1 MSEYIDNACT
11 ALEMAQH
18 MINLTED
25 PDRKAELLIKLARGW
40 QDVAVSEHWDAEIAR
55 AEAADAAAEQSVTQ
69 SAQEPTTY
77 LHRGMSFTVGRRYAD
92 TDGDPWMIVGRTLE
106 GVPLMGLNASPD
118 TGTLYKGLVCP
129 LPFVVDTYGLTGDHT
144 PTKAPMVP
152 VATQDQPRPAQV
164 SEGYVP
170 EVSKTYRS
178 VDGQTYWRVA
188 GTLDDGT
195 VIMRDW
201 HGYIGEWGVMV
212 KTWDQVL
219 EDDGPLTF
227 DRDTP

>member
-1 MSEYIDNACT
+1 VSEYIDNACT

-77 LHRGMSFTVGRRYAD
+77 LHRDMSFTVGRRYAD

-106 GVPLMGLNASPD
+106 GVPLMGLNHVVGHIDAVDSVHS
-118 TGTLYKGLVCP
+118 LAY
-129 LPFVVDTYGLTGDHT
+129 VVDTFGLTGDHT

-152 VATQDQPRPAQV
+152 VATQDQTRPVQV
-164 SEGYVP
+164 PEGYVP
-170 EVSKTYRS
+170 EVSKTYRAA
-178 VDGQTYWRVA
+178 DGETYWRVS